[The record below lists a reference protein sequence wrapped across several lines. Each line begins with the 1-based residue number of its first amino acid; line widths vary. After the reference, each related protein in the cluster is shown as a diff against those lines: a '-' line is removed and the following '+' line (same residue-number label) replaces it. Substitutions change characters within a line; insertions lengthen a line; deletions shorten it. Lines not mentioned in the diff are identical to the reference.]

1 MKRKNILFL
10 LVMMLAAVVGVAA
23 QDSGKAIPAGSKVF
37 INPLKDGFEA
47 ELASALQAKKV
58 PVEVVTDKSAAEF
71 EISGT
76 SESKKAGAA
85 KIILMGSWRSSEQ
98 ASVTVTNLKSGEA
111 VWAYSVNKSNS
122 AHGKRSTAE
131 ACAKH
136 LKEKI
141 ESGK

>member
-1 MKRKNILFL
+1 MSGKKLSILL
-10 LVMMLAAVVGVAA
+10 LLMLAAIGGLA
-23 QDSGKAIPAGSKVF
+23 QDVAKAIPAGSKVF
-37 INPLKDGFEA
+37 ISPMKDEFEKDLVTA
-47 ELASALQAKKV
+47 FEAKKV
-58 PVEVVTDKSAAEF
+58 PLEVVTEKEKADF

-85 KIILMGSWRSSEQ
+85 KILIMGSWHSSEQ
-98 ASVTVTNLKSGEA
+98 ASITITNLKTGEA

-141 ESGK
+141 DSKK

>member
-1 MKRKNILFL
+1 MSGKTLSILL
-10 LVMMLAAVVGVAA
+10 LLMLAPVSGLA
-23 QDSGKAIPAGSKVF
+23 QDAAKAIPAGSKVF
-37 INPLKDGFEA
+37 INPMKDGFEKDLGA
-47 ELASALQAKKV
+47 AFEAKKV
-58 PVEVVTDKSAAEF
+58 PLEVVTEKEKADF

-85 KIILMGSWRSSEQ
+85 KILIMGSIHSSEQ
-98 ASVTVTNLKSGEA
+98 ASITITNLKTGEA

-136 LKEKI
+136 LKDKV
-141 ESGK
+141 ESKK

>member
-1 MKRKNILFL
+1 MSKKSIMFL
-10 LVMMLAAVVGVAA
+10 VVMIFASVTGLA
-23 QDSGKAIPAGSKVF
+23 QDSVKTIPAGSKVF
-37 INPLKDGFEA
+37 ISPMKDGFET
-47 ELASALQAKKV
+47 ELVAALKTKKV
-58 PVEVVTDKSAAEF
+58 PVEVVTEKSQADF

-85 KIILMGSWRSSEQ
+85 KILLMGSWHSREQ
-98 ASVTVTNLKSGEA
+98 ASITVTNLKSGES
-111 VWAYSVNKSNS
+111 VWAYSVNKSDS

-136 LKEKI
+136 FKEKI

>member
-1 MKRKNILFL
+1 MSGKTLSL
-10 LVMMLAAVVGVAA
+10 LLLLMLAPVCGLA
-23 QDSGKAIPAGSKVF
+23 QDVAKAIPAGSKIF
-37 INPLKDGFEA
+37 ISPMKDEFEKDLVA
-47 ELASALQAKKV
+47 ALEAKKV
-58 PVEVVTDKSAAEF
+58 PLEVVTEKEKADF
-71 EISGT
+71 EIGGT

-85 KIILMGSWRSSEQ
+85 KILIMGSWHSSEQ
-98 ASVTVTNLKSGEA
+98 ASITITNLKTGEA

-141 ESGK
+141 ESKK

>member
-1 MKRKNILFL
+1 MNKKSIQFV
-10 LVMMLAAVVGVAA
+10 LVMMLAAVGAAA
-23 QDSGKAIPAGSKVF
+23 QDSVKVIPAGSKVF
-37 INPLKDGFEA
+37 IGPLKDGFET
-47 ELASALQAKKV
+47 ELAVALQAKKV
-58 PVEVVTDKSAAEF
+58 PLETVADRSAAEF

-98 ASVTVTNLKSGEA
+98 ASITVTNLKNGEA
-111 VWAYSVNKSNS
+111 VWAYSVNKSDS